1 MQDTKMTWEEWEAKY
16 IPIKNWLRKDEET
29 DMFETYGVELGFV
42 MGVDYMDSRRVWTVV
57 EGERGL
63 WITNGYHLVNRV
75 HYFITQEPYEG
86 DDIEILYWEETQEDE

>member
-1 MQDTKMTWEEWEAKY
+1 MSMTWEEWEEKF

-57 EGERGL
+57 EGESGL

-86 DDIEILYWEETQEDE
+86 DDIEILYWEESEDE